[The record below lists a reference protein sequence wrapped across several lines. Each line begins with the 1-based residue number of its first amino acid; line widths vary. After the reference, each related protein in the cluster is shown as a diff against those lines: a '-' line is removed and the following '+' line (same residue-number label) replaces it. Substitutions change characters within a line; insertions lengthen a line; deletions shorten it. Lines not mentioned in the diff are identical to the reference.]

1 MQRSYHRRQAP
12 RPAPPAGGMA
22 RMRPGPGAAGWTGP
36 EGAAAAATSVRCP
49 DCRCLP
55 RMDTESTAGLEGALE
70 RGELVVLY
78 QPVVD
83 LGTLRMV
90 GAEALLRWAHPTRG
104 LLPPAEFIPAAEA
117 SGLIVPIGAWTLRE
131 ACQRGS
137 VWRARRP
144 GGSLLGVAV
153 NVSGLQLRDPGFVA
167 AVREELEHSGLEP
180 RALLLELTETLLL
193 EEEVV
198 GAALE
203 QLKGLGVR
211 LAVDDFGTGHS
222 SLEYLA
228 RFPLDVLK
236 VDRSYVALLDGQA
249 AQHAS
254 RAAALVRGILLL
266 GHSLGLRTVA
276 EGVATAAQL
285 RLLRKLGCQL
295 GQGRLFDGPLDPDAV
310 EARLGERLGP
320 TRA

>member
-1 MQRSYHRRQAP
+1 
-12 RPAPPAGGMA
+12 
-22 RMRPGPGAAGWTGP
+22 
-36 EGAAAAATSVRCP
+36 
-49 DCRCLP
+49 
-55 RMDTESTAGLEGALE
+55 MDIESAAGLEGALE

-83 LGTLRMV
+83 LGPLRMV
-90 GAEALLRWAHPTRG
+90 GAEALLRWDHPVRG
-104 LLPPAEFIPAAEA
+104 LLPPADFIPAAEA

-131 ACQRGS
+131 ACHRA
-137 VWRARRP
+137 VTWRSRLP
-144 GGSLLGVAV
+144 GGSPTGIAV
-153 NVSGLQLRDPGFVA
+153 NVSGRQLRDPGFVED
-167 AVREELEHSGLEP
+167 VRDALKGSGLEP

-193 EEEVV
+193 EQRVV
-198 GAALE
+198 GATLE
-203 QLKGLGVR
+203 RLKELGVR

-236 VDRSYVALLDGQA
+236 VDKSYIDMLDG
-249 AQHAS
+249 HLTRRAS

-266 GHSLGLRTVA
+266 AYSLGLRTVA
-276 EGVATAAQL
+276 EGVATAEQL

-295 GQGRLFDGPLDPDAV
+295 GQGRLFDEPLDAASL

-320 TRA
+320 SRG